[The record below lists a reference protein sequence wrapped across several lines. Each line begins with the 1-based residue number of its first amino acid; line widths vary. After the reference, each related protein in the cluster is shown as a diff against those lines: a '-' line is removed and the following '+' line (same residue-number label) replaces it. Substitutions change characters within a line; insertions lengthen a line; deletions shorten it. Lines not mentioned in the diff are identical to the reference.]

1 MADRI
6 LGMGDVV
13 SLVER
18 AQEQYD
24 EEAARKLQKKISQNK
39 FDFNDFMDQ
48 IAQIKK
54 MGNVKDLMGM
64 IPGVGKAMKNMDI
77 DDDAFKG
84 IEAIIQSMT
93 PKERSEPKLL
103 NGSRRK
109 RLAKGSG
116 TSIQEVNKLIKQ
128 FDQTSKMMRMMGD
141 KKKMA
146 KMMQNMPKR

>member
-1 MADRI
+1 MADRN

-64 IPGVGKAMKNMDI
+64 IPGVGKAMKDMDV

-93 PKERSEPKLL
+93 PAERSEPKLL

-146 KMMQNMPKR
+146 KMMQSMPKR

>member
-39 FDFNDFMDQ
+39 FDFNDFISQ
-48 IAQIKK
+48 IEQIKK

-84 IEAIIQSMT
+84 IEAIIHSMT
-93 PKERSEPKLL
+93 PHERANPKVL

-109 RLAKGSG
+109 RLATGSG
-116 TSIQEVNKLIKQ
+116 TSIQDVNKLIKQ

-146 KMMQNMPKR
+146 QMMKSMPKR